1 MLKQQI
7 NDDLKA
13 AMLSGDSERVNTL
26 KMIKTA
32 LQYKEVEL
40 GVRDAGIDDDE
51 AIKVLAKEAKK
62 RQEAADMY
70 EQAGRSEQ
78 ASTERAEFELISQYL
93 PEQMSDDD
101 LAILIRAT
109 IEKTGATGMQD
120 MGKVIG
126 AVKAE
131 AGSSVDGGRVAALVK
146 AELGS

>member
-13 AMLSGDSERVNTL
+13 AMLSGDSKRVDTL

-40 GVRDAGIDDDE
+40 GVREAGIDDDE
-51 AIKVLAKEAKK
+51 AVKVLTKEAKK

-70 EQAGRSEQ
+70 EKAGRSEQ
-78 ASTERAEFELISQYL
+78 AASERAEFELISQYL
-93 PEQMSDDD
+93 PEQMGDDE
-101 LAILIRAT
+101 LKALVQAAIT
-109 IEKTGATGMQD
+109 KTGASGMQD

-146 AELGS
+146 AELSS